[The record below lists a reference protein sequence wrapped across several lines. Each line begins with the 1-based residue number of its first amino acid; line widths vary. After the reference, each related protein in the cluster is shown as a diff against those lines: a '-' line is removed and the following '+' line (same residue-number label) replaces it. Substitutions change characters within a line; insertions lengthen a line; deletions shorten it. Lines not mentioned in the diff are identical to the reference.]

1 MNRFIAFLKCS
12 TEEIFCLP
20 LSIKTLFSEI
30 SVTQILLLAGDSHCG
45 ACQCMYNQEVFFP
58 ASFTIFVLNLIY
70 HFMERPLWSFTVDS
84 PVLNNLVL
92 TFSALS
98 LLGNPEGPPRPFCAS
113 SSKTDHS
120 FLSFALSNCLS
131 MPESSPIAP
140 DA

>member
-1 MNRFIAFLKCS
+1 MS
-12 TEEIFCLP
+12 
-20 LSIKTLFSEI
+20 
-30 SVTQILLLAGDSHCG
+30 
-45 ACQCMYNQEVFFP
+45 NQEVFFS
-58 ASFTIFVLNLIY
+58 ASFTIFMINYLIY
-70 HFMERPLWSFTVDS
+70 HFMWRPLWSFTVDS

-98 LLGNPEGPPRPFCAS
+98 LLGNPEGPPRPLCAS

-131 MPESSPIAP
+131 MQESSPIAP